1 MTWLIK
7 NWKVVAV
14 LLLVGA
20 LALTGWKL
28 YRAGGEAATM
38 AFQLDASRKAN
49 EILWDK
55 IKNRDEAA
63 KAHVARTLEDAARI
77 TELNKRIT
85 SLNDYVDT
93 LQDRDRECLSGPD
106 VERLR
111 DLWNDSSPSTGT
123 SATATR

>member
-14 LLLVGA
+14 LLLVAA
-20 LALTGWKL
+20 LAITGWKL
-28 YRAGGEAATM
+28 YRAGGEAATVK
-38 AFQLDASRKAN
+38 AQLENQTNLADFYREQSVKFAAS
-49 EILWDK
+49 LQDH
-55 IKNRDEAA
+55 A
-63 KAHVARTLEDAARI
+63 KRTQEDTAKI
-77 TELNKRIT
+77 TELNRRIT

-111 DLWNDSSPSTGT
+111 DLWNDPSPSSGT
-123 SATATR
+123 PASATR